1 MEEEL
6 NKSFVDI
13 LSNVMNKKDIEIVPF
28 PNGEKV
34 TSIMSKLDKWVEKT
48 ILSNSKTV
56 MVRGETYPYK
66 NYSHIDELIRK
77 HGKDYAKYLV
87 SICPHKDRLD
97 EFDDVDIDSMID
109 SIAFVVFKR
118 KIDPK
123 SIINIPT
130 YKSLW
135 DKISDNGHV

>member
-1 MEEEL
+1 MKKKQKKSISFSKFNLEEEL

-66 NYSHIDELIRK
+66 NYSHIDELIRSEE
-77 HGKDYAKYLV
+77 HTSELQSRQYLV
-87 SICPHKDRLD
+87 C
-97 EFDDVDIDSMID
+97 
-109 SIAFVVFKR
+109 
-118 KIDPK
+118 
-123 SIINIPT
+123 
-130 YKSLW
+130 
-135 DKISDNGHV
+135 